1 MDFYDVLDRVLE
13 RLQQHKRVTYRAL
26 QRQFGLDEA
35 YLEDLKAEIIEA
47 RQLAVDEGGRVLV
60 WIGAIDA
67 TTGTAEPGPPA
78 ASPLTLPQDC
88 AAAAVPAV
96 PSSPSEA
103 ERRQLTVLFCDL
115 ADSTSLARQLDPED
129 YREVVRLYQAAC
141 GSVIQRFDGYI
152 AQYLGDGLL
161 VYFGYPQAHEDDAQR
176 AVRAGLEMLAAMV
189 PLQARL
195 AADNDLRLAVR
206 LGIHTGLVVV
216 GAMGT
221 GGRQEQLAVGD
232 TPNIAARLQSLAAP
246 DTVVVSDATWRLVQG
261 YFACDDLGRQFLK
274 GVEAPVQ
281 AYRVLAPSGAQSRLD
296 VVSPRGLTL
305 LVGRET
311 EVAVLCERWALARD
325 GLGQVVLL
333 SGEAGI
339 GKSRLVVVLKE
350 QVADE
355 LHIRWECRCS
365 PYFHDSALYPLIE
378 LAQRVLQFGRDEA
391 PEVKLQK
398 IAVALERYGLAQP
411 ETVALWAA
419 LLSVPLAEPYPP
431 LTLTPQRQKQKTL
444 EAIVALL
451 LALAAEQPVLFI
463 VEDVHWI
470 DPSTLEFLTLLIDQ
484 GPAARLLTLLTCRP
498 EFQAPWSFRAD
509 LTPLTLQRLPR
520 AQVPQMVRR
529 VAGGKTLPPEVV
541 EQIVTKTDGVPLF
554 VEELTKMVL
563 ESGLLQEREDRYE
576 LTGPLPPLAIPA
588 TLHDSLMAR
597 LDRLATV
604 KAVAQLGAT
613 IGRTFAYELLQA
625 VSPVDETMLQ
635 HGLRQLVEAE
645 LVYQHG
651 VLPQAIYTFK
661 HALIQDAAYQSLLRS
676 TRQQYHQRIAQMLA
690 EQFPETAETQPEL
703 LAHHYTEAGLSE
715 PAIGYWQRA
724 GRQAARRSAHVEA
737 IAHLTKGLELLLRLP
752 ETPARAQD
760 ELSLQIALGASFV
773 ITQGYSATTAE
784 RAYAR
789 ARVLCEQVG
798 DVAQLSR
805 VLFALWGIYANRAE
819 HRTARD
825 LAAELL
831 SLAQRLHNPTTLL
844 VAHHTMGS
852 TLYWLGELP
861 QARDSLEHALA
872 LEAHQPQVRDAA
884 ATALVAR
891 VANYGYTAWT
901 LWLLGYPE
909 QARQCNEQALALAH
923 ALSHPFSQVVALL
936 YAAMFHLLR
945 REGPA
950 AQERA
955 ETELA
960 LATAQGFPFWVA
972 GGTIVRGWG
981 LAAQGQAV
989 EGIAQ
994 MRQGIAAWRALGASV
1009 VLSTYLATLAEVC
1022 GQVGQLGDAQH
1033 LLIEAQTLVDTT
1045 GERYWEA
1052 EVYRLQGEWLMQAS
1066 RGKRREAEG
1075 RFHQALD
1082 IARRQQAKSLEL
1094 RAAISLARLWQQQG
1108 KHLVARDLLAPVYGW
1123 FTEGFDTADLQ
1134 EAAAL
1139 LTELS

>member
-1 MDFYDVLDRVLE
+1 M
-13 RLQQHKRVTYRAL
+13 
-26 QRQFGLDEA
+26 
-35 YLEDLKAEIIEA
+35 
-47 RQLAVDEGGRVLV
+47 
-60 WIGAIDA
+60 
-67 TTGTAEPGPPA
+67 
-78 ASPLTLPQDC
+78 
-88 AAAAVPAV
+88 
-96 PSSPSEA
+96 
-103 ERRQLTVLFCDL
+103 
-115 ADSTSLARQLDPED
+115 
-129 YREVVRLYQAAC
+129 
-141 GSVIQRFDGYI
+141 
-152 AQYLGDGLL
+152 
-161 VYFGYPQAHEDDAQR
+161 
-176 AVRAGLEMLAAMV
+176 
-189 PLQARL
+189 
-195 AADNDLRLAVR
+195 
-206 LGIHTGLVVV
+206 
-216 GAMGT
+216 
-221 GGRQEQLAVGD
+221 
-232 TPNIAARLQSLAAP
+232 
-246 DTVVVSDATWRLVQG
+246 
-261 YFACDDLGRQFLK
+261 
-274 GVEAPVQ
+274 
-281 AYRVLAPSGAQSRLD
+281 
-296 VVSPRGLTL
+296 
-305 LVGRET
+305 
-311 EVAVLCERWALARD
+311 
-325 GLGQVVLL
+325 
-333 SGEAGI
+333 
-339 GKSRLVVVLKE
+339 
-350 QVADE
+350 
-355 LHIRWECRCS
+355 
-365 PYFHDSALYPLIE
+365 
-378 LAQRVLQFGRDEA
+378 
-391 PEVKLQK
+391 
-398 IAVALERYGLAQP
+398 
-411 ETVALWAA
+411 
-419 LLSVPLAEPYPP
+419 
-431 LTLTPQRQKQKTL
+431 
-444 EAIVALL
+444 IV
-451 LALAAEQPVLFI
+451 
-463 VEDVHWI
+463 
-470 DPSTLEFLTLLIDQ
+470 
-484 GPAARLLTLLTCRP
+484 
-498 EFQAPWSFRAD
+498 
-509 LTPLTLQRLPR
+509 
-520 AQVPQMVRR
+520 R
-529 VAGGKTLPPEVV
+529 VAGGKALPPEVV
-541 EQIVTKTDGVPLF
+541 EQIVAKTDGVPLF

-563 ESGLLQEREDRYE
+563 ESGLLREGEERYE

-604 KAVAQLGAT
+604 KDVAQLGAT

-625 VSPVDETMLQ
+625 VSPLDEAMLQ

-645 LVYQHG
+645 LVYQRG
-651 VLPQAIYTFK
+651 VPPQATYTFK

-676 TRQQYHQRIAQMLA
+676 TRQQYHQRIAQVLD

-715 PAIGYWQRA
+715 QAIGYWQRA

-760 ELSLQIALGASFV
+760 ELTLQIALGASLV
-773 ITQGYSATTAE
+773 ITQGYTAPTAE

-789 ARVLCEQVG
+789 ARALCQQVG

-825 LAAELL
+825 LGAELL
-831 SLAQRLHNPTTLL
+831 TLAQRLHNPTTLL
-844 VAHHTMGS
+844 VAHHTVGS
-852 TLYWLGELP
+852 TLYWLGELT

-909 QARQCNEQALALAH
+909 QAQQCNHQALALAH

-972 GGTIVRGWG
+972 GGTIVRGWA
-981 LAAQGQAV
+981 LAAQGQAA

-1052 EVYRLQGEWLMQAS
+1052 EVYRLQGELLMQTS
-1066 RGKRREAEG
+1066 RGKTREAEE

-1094 RAAISLARLWQQQG
+1094 RAAMSLSRLWQHQG
-1108 KHLVARDLLAPVYGW
+1108 KRTAAHELLAPIYGW

-1134 EAAAL
+1134 EARAL
-1139 LTELS
+1139 LEELA